1 MFTGILVG
9 IDAVVP
15 SSDKYYRK
23 SHDGLTFSFK
33 LVDKGPHTI
42 NNVYKHRRS
51 DHNPLQ
57 NFSMFLFLILSL
69 LKPVFTAEGLFF
81 WKTPEFHVTLRTFK
95 GPPMEVSGPFD

>member
-23 SHDGLTFSFK
+23 FHDGLTFSFK
-33 LVDKGPHTI
+33 IVDKGPHTI
-42 NNVYKHRRS
+42 NNVNKHRRS

-57 NFSMFLFLILSL
+57 NISIFLFLILSL
-69 LKPVFTAEGLFF
+69 LKPVFTAEGFF
-81 WKTPEFHVTLRTFK
+81 LENA
-95 GPPMEVSGPFD
+95 

>member
-23 SHDGLTFSFK
+23 SHDGLTFSFI

-42 NNVYKHRRS
+42 NNVYK
-51 DHNPLQ
+51 Q
-57 NFSMFLFLILSL
+57 
-69 LKPVFTAEGLFF
+69 K
-81 WKTPEFHVTLRTFK
+81 K
-95 GPPMEVSGPFD
+95 